1 MVYGEAQPQLSALI
15 VPSHPDLSVQKLQ
28 AVVDSANQL
37 LPDYARIGQWH
48 AVGTAFSVR
57 DGLLT
62 ANGRPRREQIR
73 EFYRDI
79 IQI

>member
-1 MVYGEAQPQLSALI
+1 MQLSALI
-15 VPSHPDLSVQKLQ
+15 VPSHPDLPLQKLQ

-48 AVGTAFSVR
+48 ALDKAFSVR

-62 ANGRPRREQIR
+62 ANGRPRREQICA
-73 EFYRDI
+73 FYRDL